1 MWDGEGMIPP
11 NIKKEIQLVAPLSK
25 IAFYQLVFVTAYKR
39 FFSSGFCYIYIY
51 H

>member
-25 IAFYQLVFVTAYKR
+25 IAFYQLVFVTYTYTTK
-39 FFSSGFCYIYIY
+39 SNLMPESEV
-51 H
+51 

>member
-25 IAFYQLVFVTAYKR
+25 IAFYQLVFVTYTTK
-39 FFSSGFCYIYIY
+39 SNVMPESEV
-51 H
+51 